1 VTIVRWCMLLVAASL
16 VLAAF
21 GATTAD
27 LQPSAQRVA
36 VTGVVGLLAPL
47 FWPGNA
53 GTPARNAL
61 RVAAWSGAAAGLAAL
76 MLCGISAPTQPL
88 ARILASCA
96 MLLPI
101 MLITHAVMARLER
114 RWCSLLGDA
123 HAAREMVGR
132 TASVA
137 LAMLGALPL
146 WLGPLGELLSARHGW
161 LIDALVGL
169 SPLTHLAVASD
180 NDLLRNQWFYQ
191 HSNLANL
198 QFSYPSLA
206 TLSWSYGTVGAL
218 LASIALL
225 QRRSHRPLAPRDS
238 CIDST
243 PKEKAP

>member
-225 QRRSHRPLAPRDS
+225 QRRSHRPLPPRDS